1 MRALLPSVPPAV
13 IHAKGNHLSLT
24 IQSALVVLAAI
35 FAAAPAHAAADAA
48 FPVRPIRLVIPFPP
62 GGTPDIQAR
71 MLAEKL
77 APRLGQPVVIDNR
90 GGANGII
97 GMGIVAQAPADGH
110 TLVVATVG
118 TWAVHPHLYK
128 LPYDIERDFAP
139 VINLAGTPAVLV
151 VHPSLPVKSVKE
163 LVALARQ
170 KSGELSYGSVGVGGF
185 FHISAELFAHM
196 AGISMLHVP
205 YKGGA
210 VALSNLVGGHIQ
222 LMFNSTIV
230 SLPHI
235 QAGRVRAL
243 ATTAATRSLVLPDL
257 PTIAEA
263 GVPGYEGITWTAVG
277 APARTPRAAIE
288 RLNRE
293 FNAALQSP
301 DIRERL
307 ASGGSVV
314 IGGTPEQFRD
324 YLKAELAKYGKLVKA
339 AGIKGDSAR

>member
-1 MRALLPSVPPAV
+1 
-13 IHAKGNHLSLT
+13 
-24 IQSALVVLAAI
+24 
-35 FAAAPAHAAADAA
+35 
-48 FPVRPIRLVIPFPP
+48 
-62 GGTPDIQAR
+62 
-71 MLAEKL
+71 
-77 APRLGQPVVIDNR
+77 
-90 GGANGII
+90 
-97 GMGIVAQAPADGH
+97 
-110 TLVVATVG
+110 
-118 TWAVHPHLYK
+118 
-128 LPYDIERDFAP
+128 
-139 VINLAGTPAVLV
+139 
-151 VHPSLPVKSVKE
+151 LPVKSVKE

-170 KSGELSYGSVGVGGF
+170 KPGEISYGSVGVGGF

-235 QAGRVRAL
+235 QAGRIRAL
-243 ATTAATRSLVLPDL
+243 ATTAASRSQVLPDV

-263 GVPGYEGITWTAVG
+263 GLPGYEGITWTGVG

-293 FNAALQSP
+293 FNAALQLP

-339 AGIKGDSAR
+339 AGIKAESTR